1 MRFLLNS
8 VGPVIQK
15 FISYFEDFFRSKP
28 VEKKKRIFSFEICLV
43 AYQKSFLILPNF
55 QSCV

>member
-1 MRFLLNS
+1 M
-8 VGPVIQK
+8 VQK

-43 AYQKSFLILPNF
+43 AYQKSFLILSDF
-55 QSCV
+55 QSCVWLKFS